1 MRVRYFQKECPTIIL
16 EREYSDIMP
25 LLEMTKHRAAITLF
39 LDQNGEKT
47 VTGRLSEYEYVI
59 DERGRESL
67 LVVID
72 TNGHTV

>member
-1 MRVRYFQKECPTIIL
+1 
-16 EREYSDIMP
+16 
-25 LLEMTKHRAAITLF
+25 MTKHRAAITLF